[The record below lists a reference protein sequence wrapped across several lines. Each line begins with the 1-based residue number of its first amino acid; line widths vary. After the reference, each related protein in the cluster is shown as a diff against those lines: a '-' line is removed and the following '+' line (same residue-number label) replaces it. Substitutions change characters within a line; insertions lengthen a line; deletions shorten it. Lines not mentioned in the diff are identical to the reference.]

1 MNKSKTI
8 VLLEID
14 SQFVNEKFNHVSDAL
29 DYAKIKF
36 QENHKLKSANVYT
49 GLASEIS
56 ITNKDYNK

>member
-29 DYAKIKF
+29 DYAKTKF

-49 GLASEIS
+49 GLVSEIS